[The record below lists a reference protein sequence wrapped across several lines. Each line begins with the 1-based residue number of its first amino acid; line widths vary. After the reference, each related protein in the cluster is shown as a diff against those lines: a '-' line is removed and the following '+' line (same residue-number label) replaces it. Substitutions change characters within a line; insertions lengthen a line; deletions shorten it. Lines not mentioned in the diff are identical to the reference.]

1 MECVGSTGAIPAE
14 APPFYGSW
22 LHVGALYAALCGGLD
37 SLGRTTLGYCL
48 IGPSRGGHLC
58 GCQLAAL
65 PVRWKAAQHLL
76 PGTNDSASGDITP
89 RLSWTRRGPPQG
101 CSKLCSSCAV
111 SSGRPTTGT
120 DRDVESAV
128 GESFVVM
135 FEEQFVRCSREHVF
149 TKIHRVHAWNV
160 ASCHDLLDTATLI
173 ASRARLRAGVDEE
186 LGVLHRRGSSEAA
199 GPRGR
204 SGGLRSCRGDRPA
217 VVLRLRRV
225 RRQHFRHRR
234 AARYGISWTWRRANE
249 TVAS

>member
-120 DRDVESAV
+120 NRDVESAV

-135 FEEQFVRCSREHVF
+135 FEEQFVRCVERTRFHEDP
-149 TKIHRVHAWNV
+149 TRP
-160 ASCHDLLDTATLI
+160 
-173 ASRARLRAGVDEE
+173 RLQRRFVPRPAGHSHTHCV
-186 LGVLHRRGSSEAA
+186 
-199 GPRGR
+199 PRP
-204 SGGLRSCRGDRPA
+204 SSCRR
-217 VVLRLRRV
+217 
-225 RRQHFRHRR
+225 
-234 AARYGISWTWRRANE
+234 
-249 TVAS
+249 

>member
-1 MECVGSTGAIPAE
+1 MWWTR
-14 APPFYGSW
+14 
-22 LHVGALYAALCGGLD
+22 

-48 IGPSRGGHLC
+48 IGPSRRRTPLRMSARGS
-58 GCQLAAL
+58 
-65 PVRWKAAQHLL
+65 PVRWKSRAAPL

-89 RLSWTRRGPPQG
+89 GLSWTRRGPPQG

-120 DRDVESAV
+120 DREVESAV

-135 FEEQFVRCSREHVF
+135 FEEPFVRASREHVF
-149 TKIHRVHAWNV
+149 TKIHRGHAWNV

-186 LGVLHRRGSSEAA
+186 LGVPHRRGSSEAA
-199 GPRGR
+199 GSRGR
-204 SGGLRSCRGDRPA
+204 SGGLRSCRET
-217 VVLRLRRV
+217 VERLSCAYEELAGNTFATVER
-225 RRQHFRHRR
+225 
-234 AARYGISWTWRRANE
+234 RYGISWTWRRANQ